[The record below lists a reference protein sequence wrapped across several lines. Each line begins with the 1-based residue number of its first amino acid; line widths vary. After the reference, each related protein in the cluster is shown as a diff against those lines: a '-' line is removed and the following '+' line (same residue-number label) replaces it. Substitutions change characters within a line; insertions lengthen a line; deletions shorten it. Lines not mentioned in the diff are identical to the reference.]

1 MLLSVSRRIP
11 VTSDIMR
18 IQTDF
23 RGRPI
28 VVDGDLGVLAN
39 HRCVLDA
46 HRMHYRTELFS
57 GSVFDW
63 LQTL

>member
-1 MLLSVSRRIP
+1 MLLSFVRRIP
-11 VTSDIMR
+11 VTIDMIR

-39 HRCVLDA
+39 HRCVFDA
-46 HRMHYRTELFS
+46 HRMHHRTELFS
-57 GSVFDW
+57 GSVSDW